1 MKWEKLGVS
10 FIHVHSSGVSCRV
23 REEEIL
29 ARETDF
35 RVNCP
40 FNRTQLLSGFMCSF
54 MQ

>member
-23 REEEIL
+23 WEIL

-35 RVNCP
+35 RVNCR

>member
-1 MKWEKLGVS
+1 MKWEQLGAS
-10 FIHVHSSGVSCRV
+10 FIHLDSFGVSCRV
-23 REEEIL
+23 WEIL

-40 FNRTQLLSGFMCSF
+40 FNLTQLLSGFMCSC